1 MKNTLYGINSMLL
14 TREVKITELEYVV
27 KETLQNEA
35 QREDWKSFERPPMIW
50 RKYQQSNT

>member
-35 QREDWKSFERPPMIW
+35 QRED
-50 RKYQQSNT
+50 